1 MLKTVR
7 TALFTGLL
15 VTTPV
20 FAENAWID
28 DEVFV
33 PVRAGMGT
41 EYRILHRG
49 LKSGTAVEVLERP
62 EGSDWVKIRAGETEG
77 YVAARYVSS
86 QPTAAID
93 LARLQQRFDKT
104 LAELTERK
112 QQLKDITAE
121 RDALSTENTRLKR
134 ELGDN
139 SDQLAHLQDVAAD
152 PIRLDQANRQLN
164 EELSALRLQLD
175 TLQAENSML
184 SSDNTRSNWI
194 VGAMILLVGGAIG
207 LFARGRGSRRNS
219 GWA

>member
-7 TALFTGLL
+7 TALLTSLL
-15 VTTPV
+15 VTAPV
-20 FAENAWID
+20 FAQTAWID
-28 DEVFV
+28 DNVFV

-49 LKSGTAVEVLERP
+49 LKSGTAIEVLERP
-62 EGSDWVKIRAGETEG
+62 EGSDWVKIRVGETEG
-77 YVAARYVSS
+77 YVASRYVSS
-86 QPTAAID
+86 TPTAAIE
-93 LARLQQRFDKT
+93 LARLKQRFEKT
-104 LAELTERK
+104 QAELTERK
-112 QQLKDITAE
+112 QQLKDVTAE
-121 RDALSTENTRLKR
+121 RDALSSESNRLKR
-134 ELGDN
+134 ELGEN

-194 VGAMILLVGGAIG
+194 VGAIILLVGGAIG
-207 LFARGRGSRRNS
+207 LFARGRSGRRNS